1 MRKRSKYRPR
11 AVLVNPLGYVLES
24 IKPVSQHEQ
33 YLVELKIKNHLAMST
48 LTKGLATRGDIDTLI
63 ASVNIVEALYRL
75 GFGREYADVVKDGL
89 NALRSVGKRGAESGR
104 FILKADEMNALNLVM
119 ELHDAQM
126 EIITIKDMDKAI
138 ALVKEEFRL
147 RKARPIVEPK
157 HENG

>member
-11 AVLVNPLGYVLES
+11 QILLNPLGYVLEGMT
-24 IKPVSQHEQ
+24 PVSQHEQ

-63 ASVNIVEALYRL
+63 ATVNIVEALYRL

-89 NALRSVGKRGAESGR
+89 DALRDVGRRGVESGR
-104 FILKADEMNALNLVM
+104 FILKSSEMNALNLVM

-126 EIITIKDMDKAI
+126 DIITIKDMDKAV
-138 ALVKEEFRL
+138 ALVKEEFRQ
-147 RKARPIVEPK
+147 RKMRPIVETK
-157 HENG
+157 K

>member
-1 MRKRSKYRPR
+1 VAK
-11 AVLVNPLGYVLES
+11 
-24 IKPVSQHEQ
+24 HEQ
-33 YLVELKIKNHLAMST
+33 YLVELKIKTHLAMST

-63 ASVNIVEALYRL
+63 ATVNIVEALYRL
-75 GFGREYADVVKDGL
+75 GFGREYADVVKGGL
-89 NALRSVGKRGAESGR
+89 DALRSVGKRGAESGR
-104 FILKADEMNALNLVM
+104 FILKSDEMNALNLAM

-157 HENG
+157 K

>member
-11 AVLVNPLGYVLES
+11 NILVNPLGYVLEGMT
-24 IKPVSQHEQ
+24 PVSQHEQ

-63 ASVNIVEALYRL
+63 ATVNIVEALYRL
-75 GFGREYADVVKDGL
+75 GFGKEYADVVKDGL
-89 NALRSVGKRGAESGR
+89 DALRDVGRRGVESGK
-104 FILKADEMNALNLVM
+104 FILKANEMNALNLVM

-126 EIITIKDMDKAI
+126 DIITIKDMDKAV
-138 ALVKEEFRL
+138 ALVKEEFRQ
-147 RKARPIVEPK
+147 RKMRPIVEPK

>member
-11 AVLVNPLGYVLES
+11 QILLNPLGYVLEGMT
-24 IKPVSQHEQ
+24 PVSQHEQ

-63 ASVNIVEALYRL
+63 ATVNIVEALYRL

-89 NALRSVGKRGAESGR
+89 DALRDVGKRGVESGR
-104 FILKADEMNALNLVM
+104 FILKSSEMNALNLVM

-126 EIITIKDMDKAI
+126 DIITIKDMDKAV
-138 ALVKEEFRL
+138 ALVKEEFRQ
-147 RKARPIVEPK
+147 RKMRPIVETK
-157 HENG
+157 

>member
-11 AVLVNPLGYVLES
+11 QILLNPLGYVLEGMT
-24 IKPVSQHEQ
+24 PVSQHEQ

-63 ASVNIVEALYRL
+63 ATVNIVEALYRL

-89 NALRSVGKRGAESGR
+89 DALRDVGKRGVESGR
-104 FILKADEMNALNLVM
+104 FILKSSEMNALNLVM

-126 EIITIKDMDKAI
+126 DIITIKDMDKAV
-138 ALVKEEFRL
+138 ALVKEEFRQ
-147 RKARPIVEPK
+147 RKMRPIVEVK
-157 HENG
+157 NENG